1 MKFYPGKRFSRIGL
15 TRAPLLFFTRG
26 CGASDFPPETGQ
38 HHSHTDY
45 NAPHNLCA
53 QDPMERYMFLSAA
66 IHRRSTSSC

>member
-1 MKFYPGKRFSRIGL
+1 MKFYSGKRFSRIGL

-45 NAPHNLCA
+45 NAPHNL
-53 QDPMERYMFLSAA
+53 
-66 IHRRSTSSC
+66 